1 MSMPGTLPFS
11 GKSHHSI
18 PSEAGGDQSPT
29 SGAHSSSSSAH
40 EFSVFA
46 NVNIQ
51 GSSTSLFK
59 QSQANLSTISTS
71 VTDFSDTISL
81 SSVMMAPELPKRSN
95 SIISL
100 ANSAADA
107 KPILSPRALDNSVM
121 TTSTRH
127 PPVVSPKC
135 LESLREERSG
145 GSTAGGPSDNGFG
158 VPPTISPRTDK
169 LVSYHQ
175 TTTDSSAYPAISTTT
190 TGSASTDRS
199 SFQNASHQQQ
209 QHRHNT
215 ANVRNS
221 SYSLR

>member
-18 PSEAGGDQSPT
+18 PNEAGGDQSPT
-29 SGAHSSSSSAH
+29 GGAHSSSAH

-59 QSQANLSTISTS
+59 QSQASLSMISTS

-81 SSVMMAPELPKRSN
+81 SSAIMAPELPKRSN

-100 ANSAADA
+100 VNSAADA

-135 LESLREERSG
+135 LESLKEERTG
-145 GSTAGGPSDNGFG
+145 CSTAGGPSDNGFG

-169 LVSYHQ
+169 LLSYHQ
-175 TTTDSSAYPAISTTT
+175 TTIDSSAYPANSTTT
-190 TGSASTDRS
+190 NTGTTDRS

-221 SYSLR
+221 SYNLR